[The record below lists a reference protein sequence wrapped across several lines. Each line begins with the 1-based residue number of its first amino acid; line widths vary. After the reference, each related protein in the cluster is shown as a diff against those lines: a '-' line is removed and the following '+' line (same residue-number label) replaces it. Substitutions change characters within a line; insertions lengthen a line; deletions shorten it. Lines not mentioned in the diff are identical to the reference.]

1 MIKIDIK
8 TNFPSVVQAMET
20 MREDVARQATARALN
35 TTVAQAKTSMSREIR
50 QEFMI
55 TAGKVNESLRVNKAS
70 AFKGELRLQASLE
83 SPSKRGRSLNVAAFG
98 ARQTKKG
105 VTIKIKRNGPRIL
118 IPGSFIMNK
127 PGRPVMIRMSKSR
140 FPIKAIQTI
149 DVGQMFNTKRI
160 NQKVQAFMLDK
171 FPELFAREAK
181 FYTDKFNQAAK

>member
-1 MIKIDIK
+1 MITIDIK
-8 TNFPSVVQAMET
+8 NNFPSVMKAMET

-83 SPSKRGRSLNVAAFG
+83 SPAKRGRSLNVAAFG

-118 IPGSFIMNK
+118 IPGAFMINQ
-127 PGRPVMIRMSKSR
+127 GRTVMIRTGKR
-140 FPIKAIQTI
+140 RLPIKAIQTI

-171 FPELFAREAK
+171 FPELFTREAK